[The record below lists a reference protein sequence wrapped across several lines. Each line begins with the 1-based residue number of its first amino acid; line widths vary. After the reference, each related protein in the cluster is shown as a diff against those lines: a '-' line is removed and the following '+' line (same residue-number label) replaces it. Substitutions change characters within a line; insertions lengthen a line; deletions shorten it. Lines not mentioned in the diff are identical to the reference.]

1 MKKKITLL
9 LIAVALCVGGFPV
22 YVNSVRA
29 ADSAEIKTAVKDT
42 KAEISYLKS
51 EIKTLESNLSSAKK
65 SLEKAR
71 RSEDTQRALCDD
83 LSTQIANKKGIYK
96 LAESRIAAG
105 NTRAA
110 EGQAALAAEIQE
122 LEDQYTASLE
132 QWEMDKLVAND
143 SNTVIEINKK
153 LIALRKSRLRELDAR
168 VEALKSS
175 DAEAALAQYRAE
187 VAKAEEAEKAAKAA
201 AVEAAKVQAEAAEK
215 LAQEKTSAEAQ
226 AAEAKAAEEKL
237 QAEAKETAEKLAK
250 EKAEAEAAA

>member
-22 YVNSVRA
+22 YVNSVCA
-29 ADSAEIKTAVKDT
+29 AESAEIKNAVKDT

-51 EIKTLESNLSSAKK
+51 EIKTLESNLSSARK
-65 SLEKAR
+65 SLDKAR
-71 RSEDTQRALCDD
+71 RSEDTQRALCDE

-122 LEDQYTASLE
+122 LEDKYTASLE

-153 LIALRKSRLRELDAR
+153 LIAQRKSRLRQLDAR
-168 VEALKSS
+168 VDALKSS
-175 DAEAALAQYRAE
+175 DADA
-187 VAKAEEAEKAAKAA
+187 
-201 AVEAAKVQAEAAEK
+201 
-215 LAQEKTSAEAQ
+215 
-226 AAEAKAAEEKL
+226 
-237 QAEAKETAEKLAK
+237 
-250 EKAEAEAAA
+250 